1 MRYDVIAVTLGGS
14 PRTVRL
20 SCVVSMAPNAV
31 SRLIEWHAY
40 DCGCVYRIT
49 VGVTDPQ
56 RYVAAVM
63 KADKTGEI

>member
-1 MRYDVIAVTLGGS
+1 MKPIFCTNATAARVMSV
-14 PRTVRL
+14 
-20 SCVVSMAPNAV
+20 APNAV

-56 RYVAAVM
+56 RYVAAVV
-63 KADKTGEI
+63 KADKTGEV